1 MSFVGDIYNGMVKKF
16 QEPIADNAMV
26 IGDAIKPLV
35 MSCFLL
41 YVLFLVYK
49 IYTKKDVIF
58 EEIGNAMLLFA
69 VIGAFTFGGQYYY
82 NFVIPFVL
90 NAGDDISRSLISE
103 SDSSLSA
110 IDTIYEMFEKPLQV
124 LAKRLEDVDFFDT
137 YLAVW
142 LRNAPDRFA
151 LWLSQTIFTI
161 FIAINLLIAKVMVT
175 LLLSVGIIFFCFAAF
190 PSTRGLFTA
199 FTGSALN
206 YILLNVMYS
215 IAASLAASVIK
226 SNDVVGTSTADEMIG
241 GAGTI
246 LLSTIIIIFAINQI
260 PSLVST
266 LTGGVG
272 ISPFSIR
279 ASGFQKAAKA
289 LGLGKAARM
298 IGSKT
303 GQAIRKGASG
313 AWNKSRGKGTAKS

>member
-1 MSFVGDIYNGMVKKF
+1 MSFVGDIYNGMVTKF
-16 QEPIADNAMV
+16 QEPIANNAEL
-26 IGDAIKPLV
+26 IGNAIKPLV

-41 YVLFLVYK
+41 YILFLVYK

-69 VIGAFTFGGQYYY
+69 VIGIFTFGGRYYY
-82 NFVIPFVL
+82 DFVIPFVL
-90 NAGDDISRSLISE
+90 NAGDDISRELIKD
-103 SDSSLSA
+103 SDTSLSA
-110 IDTIYEMFEKPLQV
+110 IDTIYELFEEP
-124 LAKRLEDVDFFDT
+124 LAKIRYDLEHIKLMDT
-137 YLAVW
+137 YLGTW
-142 LRNAPDRFA
+142 LKKAPDRVA

-206 YILLNVMYS
+206 YIMLNVMYS
-215 IAASLAASVIK
+215 LAANLAASVIK
-226 SNDVVGTSTADEMIG
+226 STDVVGESSVDEMIG
-241 GAGTI
+241 GSGTI

-279 ASGFQKAAKA
+279 ASGFQKVARA

-303 GQAIRKGASG
+303 GQAVKKGASG
-313 AWNKSRGKGTAKS
+313 AWNKFRGKGTAKS